1 MRELSLPFVFNIHIS
16 YVHNVLYVR
25 DVNLKLS
32 CSGRYTIRLTRSI
45 TDEKM
50 LSINSIVPYI
60 INYNRKECSLYK
72 KVNARGRCR
81 DESPIGR
88 IVPMIFVFLRIEGR
102 KIDRQLCYEATQVGC
117 AAFLERYCQFVFYRI
132 FEKGSKSDS

>member
-16 YVHNVLYVR
+16 YAHNVLYVR

-50 LSINSIVPYI
+50 LSINSIVPYR

-102 KIDRQLCYEATQVGC
+102 KIDRQLLRSRTGGMRCVPGEILPICILQD
-117 AAFLERYCQFVFYRI
+117 I
-132 FEKGSKSDS
+132 